1 MRGPRHDAAG
11 HTGAPGG
18 VAPTVT
24 APFRLVLLGDSI
36 AHGTGAA
43 RVEDGLGPRLAQV
56 LRSDGADVELTVLA
70 VPGAVSRDLAAQVRR
85 AAPLAADLAV
95 VVVGANDLAR
105 FLPADQAAQALG
117 AAVADLRAA
126 GTDVVVVPAP
136 DMSSVPFVPPAFRP
150 AVQAACALL
159 QRQQAAVAEAHGATV
174 AAVSAEVGRAFT
186 DDPTLFA
193 ADRFHPS
200 SAGYARIAAA
210 VAPTVLA
217 AARAR
222 RARRAA

>member
-1 MRGPRHDAAG
+1 
-11 HTGAPGG
+11 
-18 VAPTVT
+18 VT
-24 APFRLVLLGDSI
+24 APLRLVLLGDSI
-36 AHGTGAA
+36 AYGTGAA
-43 RVEDGLGPRLAQV
+43 RVEDTLGPRLAQV
-56 LRSDGADVELTVLA
+56 LRSEGIDVDLTVLA

-95 VVVGANDLAR
+95 VVIGANDLTRSAMA
-105 FLPADQAAQALG
+105 LLQGPAASPRAEGSGGVLGQATTALG
-117 AAVADLRAA
+117 TAVADLRAA

-136 DMSSVPFVPPAFRP
+136 DMSSVPFVPPALRP
-150 AVQAACALL
+150 AVRAACALL
-159 QRQQAAVAEAHGATV
+159 QRQQAAVARAQGATV
-174 AAVSAEVGRAFT
+174 AAVAAEVGRAFT
-186 DDPTLFA
+186 DDPGLFA

-210 VAPTVLA
+210 LAPTVLA